1 MIQDIQGLW
10 NNLITLIGQIISP
23 DWGAVISWVPYLL
36 ALLVLVGVAFLVLRW
51 TTNRVW
57 TASRLPHRLTAP
69 PPPAGTHMPGP
80 SPWPFV
86 APVGAA
92 IMLLGLVWKT
102 GRVEP
107 PTVDPTTGAIKLGQ
121 TPGVTELFN
130 LPVLLLGLLVVV
142 VGIIGWY
149 RDARHEWVRVDQGH
163 LEPEEAS
170 PTSPAELTLP
180 PGVHLPGPS
189 PWPLFVPVGAAFA
202 LLGLILSPALVG
214 GGILMAVLAIV
225 GWYLDARHEYEFVAA
240 GSPPEPRT
248 RDPERAFPKALA
260 GTYVAIALVS
270 VMLAATP
277 SILTYAT
284 AQPSASPTAA
294 ASGGGGAGSIALAAQ
309 NVKFD
314 QTTLSAKA
322 GQGFT
327 VTLTNHDTVPHNF
340 AILKPG
346 GGPSDFL
353 FNGQPLTQ
361 GGQTTDYSVP
371 ALPAGTYTFI
381 CIVHPTQMTGTLTVK

>member
-1 MIQDIQGLW
+1 MIKDIQDLW
-10 NNLITLIGQIISP
+10 NGLITLIGQIISP

-36 ALLVLVGVAFLVLRW
+36 ALLVLVGLAFLALRW

-57 TASRLPHRLTAP
+57 TASRLPARRSAP
-69 PPPAGTHMPGP
+69 PPPPGTHLPGP

-92 IMLLGLVWKT
+92 IMFLGLVWKT

-121 TPGVTELFN
+121 GAGVTELFN

-149 RDARHEWVRVDQGH
+149 RDARHEWVRVEQGH
-163 LEPEEAS
+163 VEPE
-170 PTSPAELTLP
+170 PAPAVTAGELVPP

-189 PWPLFVPVGAAFA
+189 PWPLFVPVGAAVA
-202 LLGLILSPALVG
+202 LLGLVLSPALVL
-214 GGILMAVLAIV
+214 GGILMALLAIV
-225 GWYLDARHEYEFVAA
+225 GWYLDARHEYEFVEA
-240 GSPPEPRT
+240 GHPPEPRT

-260 GTYVAIALVS
+260 GAYVAIALVS

-277 SILTYAT
+277 SILTYAN
-284 AQPSASPTAA
+284 AQPSVAPSSAA
-294 ASGGGGAGSIALAAQ
+294 GGGAGSIALDAKD
-309 NVKFD
+309 VKFQ
-314 QTTLSAKA
+314 QTSLSATA
-322 GQGFT
+322 GKGFT

-340 AILKPG
+340 AVLKPG

-361 GGQTTDYSVP
+361 GGQTVDYTVP

>member
-1 MIQDIQGLW
+1 MIEDIQGVW
-10 NNLITLIGQIISP
+10 NNLINLIGQIISP

-36 ALLVLVGVAFLVLRW
+36 ALLVLVGLAFIVLRW

-57 TASRLPHRLTAP
+57 TASRLPARRTTP
-69 PPPAGTHMPGP
+69 PPPPGTHIPGP

-86 APVGAA
+86 APIGAA
-92 IMLLGLVWKT
+92 IMLFGLVWKT
-102 GRVEP
+102 GRIEP
-107 PTVDPTTGAIKLGQ
+107 PTVDPTTGAVKLGQ
-121 TPGVTELFN
+121 TAGVGELFN

-149 RDARHEWVRVDQGH
+149 RDARHEWLRVDQGH
-163 LEPEEAS
+163 LEPEEA
-170 PTSPAELTLP
+170 PAPAAGELALP

-189 PWPLFVPVGAAFA
+189 PWPLFVPVGAAVA
-202 LLGLILSPALVG
+202 LLGLVLSPALVG

-277 SILTYAT
+277 SILTYAN
-284 AQPSASPTAA
+284 AQPSSSPTAA
-294 ASGGGGAGSIALAAQ
+294 ASGGSGGIALTAQ
-309 NVKFD
+309 DVKF
-314 QTTLSAKA
+314 QTTSLTATA
-322 GQGFT
+322 GNAFT
-327 VTLTNHDTVPHNF
+327 VTLTNKDTVPHNF

-361 GGQTTDYSVP
+361 GGQSTTYSVP
-371 ALPAGTYTFI
+371 GLPAGTYTFI

>member
-1 MIQDIQGLW
+1 MIDDLQGLW
-10 NNLITLIGQIISP
+10 NNLINLIGQIIAP
-23 DWGAVISWVPYLL
+23 DWGVVISWVPYLL
-36 ALLVLVGVAFLVLRW
+36 VLLVLVGLAFLALRW

-57 TASRLPHRLTAP
+57 TASRLPARRTTP
-69 PPPAGTHMPGP
+69 PTPAGMHMPGP

-86 APVGAA
+86 APIGAA

-121 TPGVTELFN
+121 APGLTDLFN
-130 LPVLLLGLLVVV
+130 LPVLLVGLLVVI
-142 VGIIGWY
+142 VGIVGWY
-149 RDARHEWVRVDQGH
+149 RDARHEWVRVEHGH
-163 LEPEEAS
+163 AEAEPI
-170 PTSPAELTLP
+170 PAEGSGELVLP

-189 PWPLFVPVGAAFA
+189 PWPLFVPVGAAVA
-202 LLGLILSPALVG
+202 LLGLVLSPALIG
-214 GGILMAVLAIV
+214 GGVLMAVLAIV

-240 GSPPEPRT
+240 GSMPEPRT

-260 GTYVAIALVS
+260 GTYVAIGLIS

-277 SILTYAT
+277 SILTSAN
-284 AQPSASPTAA
+284 AQPSASPSAA
-294 ASGGGGAGSIALAAQ
+294 ASGGGAAGAIALDAKDI
-309 NVKFD
+309 KFE
-314 QTTLSAKA
+314 QTTLTAPA
-322 GQGFT
+322 GKSFT
-327 VTLTNHDTVPHNF
+327 VTLTNHDSVVHNF

-361 GGQTTDYSVP
+361 GGQSTTYSVP

-381 CIVHPTQMTGTLTVK
+381 CIVHPTQMTGTLTIK

>member
-10 NNLITLIGQIISP
+10 NNLVNLIGQIIAP
-23 DWGAVISWVPYLL
+23 DWGVVISWVPYLL
-36 ALLVLVGVAFLVLRW
+36 ALLVLVGLAFLVVRW
-51 TTNRVW
+51 AANRVW
-57 TASRLPHRLTAP
+57 TASRLPARRTAP
-69 PPPAGTHMPGP
+69 PPPAGTHLPGP

-86 APVGAA
+86 APIGAA
-92 IMLLGLVWKT
+92 IVLLGLVWKS

-107 PTVDPTTGAIKLGQ
+107 PSVDPVTGAITLGQ
-121 TPGVTELFN
+121 GPAGVGDLFN

-149 RDARHEWVRVDQGH
+149 RDARHEWVRVEQGH
-163 LEPEEAS
+163 VEPE
-170 PTSPAELTLP
+170 PAPSLTAGELVLP

-189 PWPLFVPVGAAFA
+189 PWPLFVPVGAAVA
-202 LLGLILSPALVG
+202 LLGLVMSPALVL

-240 GSPPEPRT
+240 GSLPEPRT

-260 GTYVAIALVS
+260 GIYVAIALVS

-284 AQPSASPTAA
+284 AQASASATAA
-294 ASGGGGAGSIALAAQ
+294 ASGGGAGGISLSAQ
-309 NVKFD
+309 DVKFQ
-314 QTTLSAKA
+314 QTSLTAAA
-322 GQGFT
+322 GKGFT

-361 GGQTTDYSVP
+361 GGQTTPYSVP

-381 CIVHPTQMTGTLTVK
+381 CIVHPTQMTGTLTIK

>member
-1 MIQDIQGLW
+1 MIKDIQDVW
-10 NNLITLIGQIISP
+10 NGLITLIGQIISP

-36 ALLVLVGVAFLVLRW
+36 ALLVLVGLAFIALRW

-57 TASRLPHRLTAP
+57 TASRLPARRTAP
-69 PPPAGTHMPGP
+69 PPPPGTHIPGP

-86 APVGAA
+86 APIGAA
-92 IMLLGLVWKT
+92 IMFLGLVWKT
-102 GRVEP
+102 GRIEP
-107 PTVDPTTGAIKLGQ
+107 PTVDPTTGAITLGQ
-121 TPGVTELFN
+121 TTGVSDLFN

-149 RDARHEWVRVDQGH
+149 REARHEWVRVERGH
-163 LEPEEAS
+163 VEPE
-170 PTSPAELTLP
+170 PAPAAVPGELTLP

-189 PWPLFVPVGAAFA
+189 PWPLFVPVGAAVA
-202 LLGLILSPALVG
+202 LLGLVLSPALVG
-214 GGILMAVLAIV
+214 GGLLMAVLAIV
-225 GWYLDARHEYEFVAA
+225 GWYLDARHEYESVAA
-240 GSPPEPRT
+240 GSHPEPRT

-260 GTYVAIALVS
+260 GAYVAIALVS

-277 SILTYAT
+277 SILTSAN
-284 AQPSASPTAA
+284 AQPSASPSAA
-294 ASGGGGAGSIALAAQ
+294 ASGGAGSIALTAQ
-309 NVKFD
+309 DIKF
-314 QTTLSAKA
+314 QTTSLTATA
-322 GQGFT
+322 GTAFT
-327 VTLTNHDTVPHNF
+327 VTLTNKDDVPHNF

-361 GGQTTDYSVP
+361 GGTSTTYSVP